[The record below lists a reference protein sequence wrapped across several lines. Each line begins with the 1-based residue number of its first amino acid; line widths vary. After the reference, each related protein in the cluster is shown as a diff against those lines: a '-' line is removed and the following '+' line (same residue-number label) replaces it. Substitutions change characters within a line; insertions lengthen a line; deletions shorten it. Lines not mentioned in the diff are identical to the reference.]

1 MRLSREQVRRRRR
14 RLPVRV
20 LALTFLV
27 LFLMS
32 AGAAGEPTKEVWVA
46 PVEGMISPPVA
57 GYLEKTIRAAE
68 REGAEALIVT
78 LDTPGG
84 LDASMRQIIRA
95 QIDSEIP
102 VVMYV
107 HPQGA
112 RAASAGV
119 YMLMAAD
126 VAAMS
131 PQTNLGSATPVSL
144 GGDMSE
150 EMKRKV
156 TNDAAAYIRALADN
170 HGRNADWAEQAVREA
185 VSLTAEEALRQ
196 RVVDL
201 VAEDVGDLLEQL
213 DGFEIAPKGITLD
226 MSSVQV
232 RTVEMGWQERFLHL
246 IVDPNISF
254 VLMLLGIYGLLFE
267 LQSPGLGAPG
277 IIGVICLLLALYSFQ
292 VLPVSYAGLALIVAA
307 VGFFVAE
314 VKIQSGGLLA
324 LGGTVGLVLGA
335 MMLFDTQESFLR
347 VDWLTI
353 GIAAALTLLF
363 FILVL
368 GAVGRVFRRS
378 PTTGG
383 EGMVGGIGVAK
394 EGLDPR
400 GQVSVHGE
408 LWQAVAEDPPIGV
421 GDEVEVLSVKG
432 LELRVRRR
440 D

>member
-1 MRLSREQVRRRRR
+1 MPSNIK
-14 RLPVRV
+14 
-20 LALTFLV
+20 
-27 LFLMS
+27 
-32 AGAAGEPTKEVWVA
+32 TKE
-46 PVEGMISPPVA
+46 M
-57 GYLEKTIRAAE
+57 
-68 REGAEALIVT
+68 
-78 LDTPGG
+78 
-84 LDASMRQIIRA
+84 
-95 QIDSEIP
+95 
-102 VVMYV
+102 
-107 HPQGA
+107 
-112 RAASAGV
+112 
-119 YMLMAAD
+119 
-126 VAAMS
+126 
-131 PQTNLGSATPVSL
+131 LGSTMRWRNLSCHPISTVRTWTEDISSVIPFGAISNPSSCSSRSPTSSATRSTTLWRRASSAVRDTAS
-144 GGDMSE
+144 
-150 EMKRKV
+150 R
-156 TNDAAAYIRALADN
+156 TAYIRALADN

-232 RTVEMGWQERFLHL
+232 RTVEMGWQERSLHL

>member
-1 MRLSREQVRRRRR
+1 MPSNIK
-14 RLPVRV
+14 
-20 LALTFLV
+20 
-27 LFLMS
+27 
-32 AGAAGEPTKEVWVA
+32 TKEMLGSTMRWRNLSCH
-46 PVEGMISPPVA
+46 PISTVRTWTEDISSVIPFGAISNPSSCSSRSPTSSA
-57 GYLEKTIRAAE
+57 TRSTTLWRRASSAV
-68 REGAEALIVT
+68 RDTASRTACSAQSALRPWLSAKARMKAAASLVT
-78 LDTPGG
+78 LRFISS
-84 LDASMRQIIRA
+84 L
-95 QIDSEIP
+95 
-102 VVMYV
+102 
-107 HPQGA
+107 
-112 RAASAGV
+112 
-119 YMLMAAD
+119 
-126 VAAMS
+126 MS

-232 RTVEMGWQERFLHL
+232 RTVEMGWQERFLYL

-324 LGGTVGLVLGA
+324 LGGTVGRVLGA

-394 EGLDPR
+394 ESLDPR